1 MISVA
6 MATYNSERY
15 IIQQLDSIVNQTQ
28 KVDEVIIQDDCSQ
41 DETVDIIKQYIK
53 DKNLKNW
60 KVERNEHNMGYV
72 LTFKNAIQRCNG
84 EIIILCDHDDVWMK
98 NKVELI
104 SKTFAEN
111 LNILVLATS
120 FTEIDDEGKD
130 IYIKKRRGSSNNN
143 LIRRKINYGKLNH
156 MFFKDVAI
164 YNISPGCTCAF
175 KKEIK
180 KELLKKN
187 YDIPH
192 DWQIELIG
200 VLRNGLYYLDVVTT
214 KYRIHSK
221 NTIGLGHQTE
231 YDKRLK
237 LCINGLKEKEEI
249 KSLINTNKYVKSDYI
264 KYINKVIKVFKLRVK
279 LMQTK
284 NIIKYGTKALVYSI
298 GMGRLYESVG
308 IDIISIIKDN
318 KRGKNK

>member
-111 LNILVLATS
+111 
-120 FTEIDDEGKD
+120 
-130 IYIKKRRGSSNNN
+130 
-143 LIRRKINYGKLNH
+143 
-156 MFFKDVAI
+156 
-164 YNISPGCTCAF
+164 
-175 KKEIK
+175 
-180 KELLKKN
+180 
-187 YDIPH
+187 
-192 DWQIELIG
+192 WQ
-200 VLRNGLYYLDVVTT
+200 
-214 KYRIHSK
+214 
-221 NTIGLGHQTE
+221 Q
-231 YDKRLK
+231 
-237 LCINGLKEKEEI
+237 
-249 KSLINTNKYVKSDYI
+249 
-264 KYINKVIKVFKLRVK
+264 
-279 LMQTK
+279 
-284 NIIKYGTKALVYSI
+284 ALQ
-298 GMGRLYESVG
+298 
-308 IDIISIIKDN
+308 K
-318 KRGKNK
+318 